1 MSDMAINLDGLRMN
15 AVETDKN
22 GVIGDGG
29 LVRIIENFEWAAQT
43 GGGKNIIQ
51 ELDSR
56 AV

>member
-1 MSDMAINLDGLRMN
+1 MAINLDGLRMN